1 MIKAVIFDLDGVVT
15 DTAEYHY
22 LGWKQLADEEGF
34 AFNRG
39 INEQLRGVS
48 RIASLHIILRH
59 NHLSLTDE
67 AIKTLTDRKNR
78 YYQQLLTRISPSDY
92 LPGAKELV
100 MELGK
105 RGIITAI
112 ASASKNAKPVIE
124 SLKGNDLFDFI
135 ADGYSVA
142 RSKPAP
148 DLFLHVAEHF
158 QLAPRECV
166 VIEDAEAGIEAALAG
181 GMYAVGVGP
190 AERVGKA
197 HLRYDRTADFDIDQ
211 ILALG
216 ESESFGSDG

>member
-34 AFNRG
+34 AFNRE

-48 RIASLHIILRH
+48 RIDSMQIILRH
-59 NHLSLTDE
+59 NRRNLSDE
-67 AIKTLTDRKNR
+67 EIEILTDRKNR
-78 YYQQLLTRISPSDY
+78 YYQQLLTQISPSDY

-100 MELGK
+100 MDLRK
-105 RGIITAI
+105 RGIITTI

-124 SLKGNDLFDFI
+124 SLKGKDLFDYI
-135 ADGYSVA
+135 ADGYSVS

-148 DLFLHVAEHF
+148 DLFLHVAKHF
-158 QLAPRECV
+158 ELNPIECV

-181 GMYAVGVGP
+181 GMYTVGVGP

-197 HLRYDRTADFDIDQ
+197 HLRYDHTSDFNIDQ

-216 ESESFGSDG
+216 ELESFGSEG